1 VALSATLPAP
11 ESTAARYFPVDQ
23 VMQIAGQRLLDA
35 ELISISLDTANALVD
50 YLFTFRAKG
59 WRKALMFCNSRAEVE
74 TYAAA
79 IRQRSPFGDAV
90 YVHYSN
96 IAPQRRREIEQ
107 QFASTDVA
115 LCCATSTSARL
126 CTKGSR

>member
-79 IRQRSPFGDAV
+79 KLSSSLPAPMSPSAAPP
-90 YVHYSN
+90 
-96 IAPQRRREIEQ
+96 APQLDFVQKVLVE
-107 QFASTDVA
+107 
-115 LCCATSTSARL
+115 
-126 CTKGSR
+126 KGEAG